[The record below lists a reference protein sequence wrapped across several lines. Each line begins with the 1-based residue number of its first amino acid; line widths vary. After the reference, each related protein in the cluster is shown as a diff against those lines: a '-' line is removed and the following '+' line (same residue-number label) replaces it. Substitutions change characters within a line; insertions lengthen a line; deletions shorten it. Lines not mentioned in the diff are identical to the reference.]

1 MSAPLNLRRGLGGL
15 FLLSGLLHQ
24 AQIFIGFAAAL
35 DAPGWTRLS
44 FGHFLLT
51 VTSAMLYIAFGSA
64 RSGLFE
70 LQALIDFL
78 AGLLAFLLTFF
89 AVSATLAVF
98 GATPWLSLAPGL
110 FLLYYGLRLR
120 RGRQWRR
127 LEA

>member
-1 MSAPLNLRRGLGGL
+1 LSGISGLRRGLGGL
-15 FLLSGLLHQ
+15 FLLSGLLYL
-24 AQIFIGFAAAL
+24 AQIIVGFISAL

-44 FGHFLLT
+44 FGHFLFT
-51 VTSAMLYIAFGSA
+51 VTAAMLYITLGSA

-78 AGLLAFLLTFF
+78 AGLLAFLLLFF
-89 AVSATLAVF
+89 AVSATLTVF
-98 GATPWLSLAPGL
+98 RATPWLSLAPGL